1 MNLDYENSFEI
12 QGGNYQEAGD
22 ISVYIKKKLQNL
34 GVAREILRRVAIA
47 VYESEINI
55 ISYASKGI
63 IHIRISPESVVIDA
77 ADEGPGIENI
87 ELAMREGY
95 STATDKIR
103 EMGFGAGMG
112 IPNIMNCSDKFTI
125 TSEVNKGTHL
135 TIIIN
140 ISNNDA
146 EKNR

>member
-12 QGGNYQEAGD
+12 QGGNYKKAGD
-22 ISVYIKKKLQNL
+22 ISVQIKKVLQNL
-34 GVAREILRRVAIA
+34 GVPREILRRVAIA

-55 ISYASKGI
+55 ISYASKGL
-63 IHIRISPESVVIDA
+63 IHIRVSPESVSIEA
-77 ADEGPGIENI
+77 EDEGPGIENI
-87 ELAMREGY
+87 ELAMRAGY

-112 IPNIMNCSDKFTI
+112 IPNIMNCSDTFTI

-135 TIIIN
+135 TMIIQIMGKQEEQN
-140 ISNNDA
+140 
-146 EKNR
+146 